1 MADTSNNNAVALS
14 AVVHGRVQG
23 VGFRFS
29 ARSRARKLNLTGWV
43 RNEPDGTV
51 RIMCEG
57 SRERVEQFKAW
68 LREGPPGAHV
78 THVDAREEPYRGQFR
93 TFSVE
98 A

>member
-1 MADTSNNNAVALS
+1 MSDSDNDAVGMT

-29 ARSRARKLNLTGWV
+29 ARSTARKLNLTGWV

-51 RIMCEG
+51 RVTCEG
-57 SRERVEQFKAW
+57 SRENVQRFKQW
-68 LREGPPGAHV
+68 LHQGPPGAHV
-78 THVDAREEPYRGQFR
+78 SKVDAREEPYRGQYR